1 MVFPDPGG
9 PEMYTVLLVKHKLVQ
24 RFSQFGEMLAQIY
37 CLREVNVL
45 LSSPPNFYCFSHVA
59 AFGNSLVN
67 FIERCR
73 LECNL
78 LPSKRERKNQYQQHE
93 QHNAASTKA
102 LILCSPA
109 TAASNELKS
118 ETMKRTSERPRDD
131 STDSP
136 AVGHCLACCSNP
148 AREGLQTLPSVT
160 FQP

>member
-1 MVFPDPGG
+1 MVVFPDPGG

-93 QHNAASTKA
+93 QHNAASNRSRRVWN
-102 LILCSPA
+102 IGFGCPRRP
-109 TAASNELKS
+109 KS
-118 ETMKRTSERPRDD
+118 IVSTLLLVGKPFDCVLLMNLRRVGAGKGQKPRQIHSEG
-131 STDSP
+131 T
-136 AVGHCLACCSNP
+136 
-148 AREGLQTLPSVT
+148 
-160 FQP
+160 